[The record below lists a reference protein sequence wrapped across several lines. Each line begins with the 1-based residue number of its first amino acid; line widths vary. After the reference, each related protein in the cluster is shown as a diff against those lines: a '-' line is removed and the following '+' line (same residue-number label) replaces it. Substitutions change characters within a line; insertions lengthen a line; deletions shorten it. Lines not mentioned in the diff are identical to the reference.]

1 MPGTYRRQARRAP
14 PAAAA
19 TTQSPPARRFR
30 GLDKQAAPENCAS
43 PNHVAAPPH
52 PETRIARLGAGR
64 FFIRAR
70 FEGVQLFEDSLPPFL
85 EPDLRDPALD
95 RFVEE
100 VLLEA
105 AAARFV
111 PELFF
116 ADDLVPDFEPPRAD
130 EDFFAPAERA
140 LDRVADFEPLFEA
153 DLEPPLEADLVDF
166 EPALDV
172 DFEALLFADEV
183 LLLAEDLVPVLAP
196 DEDPLEPLFREGEEV
211 EEPPDEPLVLDW
223 LVVFDLSS
231 VGIAASFMA
240 FAQQPSRLI
249 KATSLYQVS
258 SDNRTPH
265 QVELAHLL
273 WIVRRAHAR
282 ALAS

>member
-1 MPGTYRRQARRAP
+1 
-14 PAAAA
+14 
-19 TTQSPPARRFR
+19 
-30 GLDKQAAPENCAS
+30 
-43 PNHVAAPPH
+43 
-52 PETRIARLGAGR
+52 
-64 FFIRAR
+64 
-70 FEGVQLFEDSLPPFL
+70 L
-85 EPDLRDPALD
+85 EPDLRDPVLD

-116 ADDLVPDFEPPRAD
+116 ADDLAPDFEPPRAD
-130 EDFFAPAERA
+130 DFFAPAERV

-166 EPALDV
+166 VPALDDDLDD
-172 DFEALLFADEV
+172 DFEALLFAPLLLEDLAALFLAPPADFFAPVFLADEV
-183 LLLAEDLVPVLAP
+183 LLLAEDLVPFRAP

-211 EEPPDEPLVLDW
+211 EEPPEEPLLLDW

-265 QVELAHLL
+265 QVELAYLL

-282 ALAS
+282 GLAS

>member
-1 MPGTYRRQARRAP
+1 M
-14 PAAAA
+14 
-19 TTQSPPARRFR
+19 
-30 GLDKQAAPENCAS
+30 
-43 PNHVAAPPH
+43 
-52 PETRIARLGAGR
+52 
-64 FFIRAR
+64 
-70 FEGVQLFEDSLPPFL
+70 
-85 EPDLRDPALD
+85 DLRDPVLD

-116 ADDLVPDFEPPRAD
+116 ADDLVPDFEPPRTD

-140 LDRVADFEPLFEA
+140 LDRAADFEPLFEA

-172 DFEALLFADEV
+172 DFEALLFAPLLLADLEALFLAPPADFFAPVFLADEV
-183 LLLAEDLVPVLAP
+183 LLLAEDLVPFLAP
-196 DEDPLEPLFREGEEV
+196 DDDPLEPLFREGEEV

>member
-1 MPGTYRRQARRAP
+1 M
-14 PAAAA
+14 
-19 TTQSPPARRFR
+19 
-30 GLDKQAAPENCAS
+30 
-43 PNHVAAPPH
+43 
-52 PETRIARLGAGR
+52 
-64 FFIRAR
+64 
-70 FEGVQLFEDSLPPFL
+70 

-172 DFEALLFADEV
+172 DFEALLFAPLLLEDLEALFLAPPADFFAPLFLADEV
-183 LLLAEDLVPVLAP
+183 LLLAEDLVPFLAP